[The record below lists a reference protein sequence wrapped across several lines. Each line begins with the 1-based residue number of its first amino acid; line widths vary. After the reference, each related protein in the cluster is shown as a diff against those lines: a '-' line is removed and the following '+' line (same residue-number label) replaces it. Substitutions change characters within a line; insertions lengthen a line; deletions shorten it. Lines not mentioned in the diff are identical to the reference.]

1 MAMKNRSF
9 AALILTHGRPDRVV
23 TYSSL
28 RRHGYTGRIVIVV
41 DNEDK
46 TLEQYRAAFGDQVY
60 VFDKK
65 AVASRIDEGDN
76 FNDRR
81 AIIYARNASF
91 EIAQELGLEYF
102 IQLDDDYTHFQYRKN
117 HRFEYIDHGDVGV
130 KNLDRV
136 FDAMVDLH
144 RAAPIASVAMAQGG
158 DFLGGSA
165 SAAASAFTKR
175 KCMNSFICATA
186 RPFQFVGRINEDV
199 NTYVSQGGR
208 GLLFFTALNLVL
220 VQRQTQQNKGGMSE
234 LYLDRGTYMK
244 SFYTVMYAPSC
255 VKISTMGNKHR
266 RIHHRIAWRNAVPLI
281 LREELKKARD

>member
-1 MAMKNRSF
+1 MSLEIQDWEIGR
-9 AALILTHGRPDRVV
+9 LIP
-23 TYSSL
+23 
-28 RRHGYTGRIVIVV
+28 
-41 DNEDK
+41 
-46 TLEQYRAAFGDQVY
+46 
-60 VFDKK
+60 
-65 AVASRIDEGDN
+65 
-76 FNDRR
+76 
-81 AIIYARNASF
+81 YARNASF

-281 LREELKKARD
+281 LREELKKARV